1 MVQRSVTFSFVVIGE
16 ASTKIMHKFP
26 DFIGVNDR
34 VAWQKMRGMRN
45 QLAHGYFN
53 IDYDLVWHTIQNE
66 LTKLNVQIEELM
78 TVNKTDE

>member
-34 VAWQKMRGMRN
+34 VAGKKCEGCETSWLMV
-45 QLAHGYFN
+45 
-53 IDYDLVWHTIQNE
+53 ISI
-66 LTKLNVQIEELM
+66 LTMIWFGIPF
-78 TVNKTDE
+78 KTN